1 MIEVLR
7 SLRRLLASLRPGSF
21 DGDADEEMASHLAFA
36 IGENVRRGMTERE
49 ARRQALIAFGG
60 VDQAKER
67 RRDAGRLAFLD
78 VLFQDVRYAIRQLRK
93 NRGFA
98 LTAIVVLALGIATA
112 VAIFAFVDAAL
123 LKPLPYSNPTRL
135 VHVTETV
142 RMIGRANLS
151 VADYLDWKASN
162 TVFSSLDVFDGQ
174 GYLLRAPDG
183 PRPVRGVRVSDGFFR
198 TLGVF
203 PVLGRDF
210 RPGEDQPE
218 AAPTALLSYSAWRS
232 RFGGRRGAVGET
244 VLLSGAPYTVIGVL
258 PPEFQFAPTP
268 QAEFWTT
275 LHPSR
280 DPTSCDARRSC
291 HGLEGVARLKDGV
304 SIETARVEIE
314 TIARRLEREYPDSNR
329 DQGASVLSLS
339 DVIVG
344 DVRPVLL
351 LLLAGAGLL
360 LSIACVNV
368 SNLLLVR
375 SESRRREIAVRG
387 ALGASTARLTRQFVT
402 EAVVLVSASGL
413 LGLAG
418 ARATMRLLTALI
430 PKTLLGGMP
439 YLAGL
444 GLNWRVLAFAS
455 LVLLLAATLCSVA
468 PVVRLPRLGIREGL
482 SESGGRTAGTVWRR
496 LGAHLVTVELA
507 LAVVLLVGASLL
519 GKSVYLLLRVELNF
533 AADHLATVQVVAPGS
548 AYAKDE
554 QVVRLGRDILRRL
567 AALPGVQSAAVA
579 GLLPLSGNGNTTW
592 IRIEGHAYAGEHNE
606 VNERQA
612 SADYFQTLRAKL
624 VRGRWFRDDED
635 ASKPPVA
642 IINRALARKY
652 FGGEDP
658 IGKRM
663 GDTDLSPKSITEIVG
678 IVDDIREGSLDS
690 EIVPAVYYP
699 FNQQPTNFFAVV
711 VRTSQAE
718 ESALATVVATVRAT
732 ASDVGTAGEQT
743 MAARATESP
752 TAYLRRSSA
761 WLAGGFALAALL
773 LAVVGLYG
781 VVAYSVRQ
789 RTREIGVRMALGA
802 PRASV
807 YQLVLQEAGLL
818 IAVGL
823 VFGLVGSVAAAS
835 MMRSLLFNVSA
846 WDASALAG
854 VAVVLAAST
863 LLATYLPARRAVSIN
878 PVEALRSE

>member
-1 MIEVLR
+1 MSDALR
-7 SLRRLLASLRPGSF
+7 ALRRLLASLRPGSF
-21 DGDADEEMASHLAFA
+21 DGDAEEEMASHLALA
-36 IGENVRRGMTERE
+36 IDESVQRGMPEPE

-67 RRDAGRLAFLD
+67 RRDTGRLPFLD
-78 VLFQDVRYAIRQLRK
+78 VLLQDLRYAIRQLRK

-98 LTAIVVLALGIATA
+98 VTAIVVLALGIGTA

-123 LKPLPYSNPTRL
+123 LKPLPYANPTRL
-135 VHVTETV
+135 LHVTETV
-142 RMIGRANLS
+142 RTIGRANLS
-151 VADYLDWKASN
+151 VADYVDWKRSN
-162 TVFSSLDVFDGQ
+162 TVFSSLDVFTGR
-174 GYLLRAPDG
+174 GYLLRTQEG
-183 PRPVRGVRVSDGFFR
+183 PRPVLGARVSDGFFR
-198 TLGVF
+198 TLGVS
-203 PVLGRDF
+203 PILGRDF
-210 RPGEDQPE
+210 YRGEDQPE
-218 AAPTALLSYSAWRS
+218 AALTVLLTYPAWQS
-232 RFGGRRGAVGET
+232 RFGGRREAVGET
-244 VLLSGAPYTVIGVL
+244 VLLSGVAYTVIGVL
-258 PPEFQFAPTP
+258 PPEFQFAPRP

-280 DPTSCDARRSC
+280 EPTSCDARRSC
-291 HGLEGVARLKDGV
+291 HSLEGVARLKDGV
-304 SIETARVEIE
+304 SIETARAEIE
-314 TIARRLEREYPDSNR
+314 TIAKRLEREYPDSNR
-329 DQGASVLSLS
+329 GQGASVLPLS

-375 SESRRREIAVRG
+375 SEARKREIAVRG

-402 EAVVLVSASGL
+402 EALVLVAASAL
-413 LGLAG
+413 LGVAG

-430 PKTLLGGMP
+430 PETLLGRMP

-444 GLNWRVLAFAS
+444 GFNWRVLAFAS
-455 LVLLLAATLCSVA
+455 LVSLLAAAISSVA
-468 PVVRLPRLGIREGL
+468 PVVRLPRFAIREGL
-482 SESGGRTAGTVWRR
+482 SESGGRTGSTVWRR

-507 LAVVLLVGASLL
+507 LAVVLLVGAALL
-519 GKSVYLLLRVELNF
+519 GKSLYLLLRVELNF
-533 AADHLATVQVVAPGS
+533 APDHLATVQVVAPGS

-567 AALPGVQSAAVA
+567 AALPGVQSAAIA

-592 IRIEGHAYAGEHNE
+592 IRIEGHPYGGEHNE
-606 VNERQA
+606 VNEREA
-612 SADYFQTLRAKL
+612 SADYFRTLRAKL

-652 FGGEDP
+652 FAGEDP

-678 IVDDIREGSLDS
+678 IVDDIREGGLDS
-690 EIVPAVYYP
+690 EIMPAVYYP
-699 FNQQPTNFFAVV
+699 FNQQPANFFAVV

-718 ESALATVVATVRAT
+718 ESALAAVAATVRA
-732 ASDVGTAGEQT
+732 AAADIGTAGEQT
-743 MAARATESP
+743 MVARATGSP

-761 WLAGGFALAALL
+761 WLVGGFAITALL

-807 YQLVLQEAGLL
+807 YRLVLREAGRL

-835 MMRSLLFNVSA
+835 LMRSLLFNVSA

-854 VAVVLAAST
+854 VAVVLAASA
-863 LLATYLPARRAVSIN
+863 LLASYLPARRAVSID
-878 PVEALRSE
+878 PVEALHGD